1 MTSNVG
7 TTDRIIRIVLGI
19 MLIGLG
25 LGHVVTGGLAI
36 AAYVVGAIALVT
48 GVIRYCPA
56 WSVFGINTCPLKS
69 SQNK

>member
-1 MTSNVG
+1 MTSNVR
-7 TTDRIIRIVLGI
+7 TTDRVIRIVLGI
-19 MLIGLG
+19 IFIGLG

-36 AAYVVGAIALVT
+36 GAYVVGAVALVT
-48 GVIRYCPA
+48 AVIRYCPA